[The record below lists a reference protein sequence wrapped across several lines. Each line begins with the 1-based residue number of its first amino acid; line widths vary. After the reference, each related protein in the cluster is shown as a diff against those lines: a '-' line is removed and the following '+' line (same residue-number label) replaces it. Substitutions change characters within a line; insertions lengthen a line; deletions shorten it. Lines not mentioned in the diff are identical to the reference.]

1 MSIPDR
7 VSPDPEL
14 PEQHLLRGG
23 DRLQD
28 YASAFLRGEITGV
41 QYSEMTLA
49 EINRRAPIDFLVP
62 LGDDPVEAAP
72 VQVVSVQVVSEQRR
86 VPEGLPAAPTVTSAS
101 AQQHGEAD
109 RSIVLARAFVGG
121 RIRSTDFLRLI
132 RDC

>member
-7 VSPDPEL
+7 VSLDPEL

-28 YASAFLRGEITGV
+28 YASAFLRGDITAV
-41 QYSEMTLA
+41 QYSEMTMA
-49 EINRRAPIDFLVP
+49 EINRRAPIHPLLRWGDPLDAPLESVP
-62 LGDDPVEAAP
+62 VKDVTPASPRVHERPPSSPVVAQA
-72 VQVVSVQVVSEQRR
+72 
-86 VPEGLPAAPTVTSAS
+86 VPHRHSD
-101 AQQHGEAD
+101 AD
-109 RSIVLARAFVGG
+109 RALVLARAFVGG